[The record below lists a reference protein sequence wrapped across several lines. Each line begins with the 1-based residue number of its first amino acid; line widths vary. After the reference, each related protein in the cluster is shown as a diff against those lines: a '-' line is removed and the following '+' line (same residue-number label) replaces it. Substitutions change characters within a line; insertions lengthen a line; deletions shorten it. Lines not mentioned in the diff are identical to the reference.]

1 MTKSLVLVLSF
12 LNNKLLQAKL
22 SNFYTNVQSF
32 GNNILYRGIQNG
44 KRVKQRIEYSPSL
57 FIPSKKITSFTSLD
71 GDYLDQKMFTDI
83 RAAKEFVK
91 QFEGVSNATKIYG
104 QTRFEYAFI
113 ADQHKGMV
121 DYDFDKVLIGVIDI
135 EVGSE
140 NGFPNPYQAN
150 EPITAI
156 AIKYL
161 NGPIYVFGCGNY
173 ETQGKEIYVK
183 CKDEYSLCK
192 QFMALWTDKTPDI
205 LTGWN
210 TKFFDEPYIINRF
223 RKILGEDITKKLSP
237 WNYIGERKT
246 VINGREM
253 IAYNIMG
260 VESLDYIELYKWYA
274 PGGKSQESYRLDAIA
289 QVELGEGKIS
299 YDEFD
304 NLHALYRLNYQ
315 KFIEYNIKDVELI
328 IKLEDKLK
336 LLELGVTLAYDTKTN
351 FEDIF
356 AQTRMWDSLT
366 NAYLFEKG
374 IIVPPRIVK
383 EKSSAFEGAYVKEV
397 QVGKHDW
404 VASFD
409 LNSLYPHLMMQY
421 NISPETLIEPENYT
435 DEMREILSS
444 GVDVNKLLSKSVDT
458 SKLVNA
464 TITPNGQF
472 FRTDMQGF
480 LPKMMEEMYTD
491 RSKFKKLMLKAKQEY
506 ENEKDESKKY
516 EIEKRIAK
524 YNNIQLAKKVSL
536 NSAYGALGSQY
547 FRFYDLRMALGVT
560 TAGQLSI
567 RWIENK
573 INAWM
578 NKILKT
584 ENEDYVI
591 ASDTDSIYL
600 RMGELVNKF
609 IKDTSDKQKVISLMD
624 KVCKDKLEPFID
636 ISYKEL
642 SDYVHAYD
650 QKMQMKREGLS
661 DKGIWTAKKRYILNV
676 YNNEGVQYNE
686 PQMKVMG
693 LEMIKSST
701 PSAIREKMKEAVHLM
716 VNGTEDDIHKFI
728 AKFREDFCKL
738 PPEEISFPRGLNGLN
753 KYSDAATL
761 YKLGTPIHV
770 KGAIL
775 YNNFLRQH
783 NLTKKYQL
791 IQEGEKIKFTYLKMP
806 NPFKD
811 TVISYPNRLPTELGL
826 DNYIDYDLQ
835 FDKAFLEPIK
845 VILDCMKWSTEKVS
859 SLEDFFS

>member
-1 MTKSLVLVLSF
+1 M
-12 LNNKLLQAKL
+12 A
-22 SNFYTNVQSF
+22 NFYTNVQCF
-32 GNNILYRGIQNG
+32 GNNILYRGILDG

-57 FIPSKKITSFTSLD
+57 YIPFKSNFGTTPFKNLAGEPLQQKIF
-71 GDYLDQKMFTDI
+71 GDI
-83 RAAKEFVK
+83 RSARDYIK
-91 QFEGVSNATKIYG
+91 QFDGIPGAPLVYG
-104 QTRFEYAFI
+104 QNRFEYAYI

-121 DYDFDKVLIGVIDI
+121 DYDFDKVSIAVIDI

-140 NGFPNPYQAN
+140 NGFPDPYEAN

-156 AIKYL
+156 AIEYL
-161 NGPIYVFGCGNY
+161 NGPIYVFGCGDY
-173 ETQGKEIYVK
+173 DKSLDKENDTSRVTYVK

-192 QFMALWTDKTPDI
+192 QFMALWTEKCPDI

-223 RKILGEDITKKLSP
+223 RKILGEDLTKKLSP

-246 VINGREM
+246 KINGREM
-253 IAYNIMG
+253 VAYNMMG

-299 YDEFD
+299 YDEYD
-304 NLHALYRLNYQ
+304 NLHSLYRLNYQ
-315 KFIEYNIKDVELI
+315 KFIEYNIKDVRLI

-336 LLELGVTLAYDTKTN
+336 LLELAVTLAYDTKTN
-351 FEDIF
+351 FQDVF

-366 NAYLFEKG
+366 YAYLFEKN
-374 IIVPPRIVK
+374 IIVPPRIT
-383 EKSSAFEGAYVKEV
+383 KSKDGMFEGAYVKEV
-397 QVGKHDW
+397 QVGAHEW

-421 NISPETLIEPENYT
+421 NISPETLIEPEQYT
-435 DEMREILSS
+435 PEMRQIISQ
-444 GVDVNKLLSKSVDT
+444 GVSVEKMLNKQVDT
-458 SKLVNA
+458 SKLKGA
-464 TITPNGQF
+464 TLTPNGQF
-472 FRTDMQGF
+472 FATNQQGF
-480 LPKMMEEMYTD
+480 LPKMMEEMYSD
-491 RSKFKKLMLKAKQEY
+491 RSKFKKMMLAAKQEY
-506 ENEKDESKKY
+506 ENEPEENKKY

-567 RWIENK
+567 RWIEGK
-573 INAWM
+573 INDWM
-578 NKILKT
+578 NKIIGGDYK
-584 ENEDYVI
+584 DYVI

-600 RMGELVNKF
+600 GMGDLVNKF

-624 KVCKDKLEPFID
+624 KICKDKIEPYID
-636 ISYKEL
+636 SCYRELAEYVNSY
-642 SDYVHAYD
+642 A

-676 YNNEGVQYNE
+676 YNNEGVQYKE

-701 PSAIREKMKEAVHLM
+701 PAVIRDKMKESILIM
-716 VNGTEDDIHKFI
+716 MNGTESDMHEFI
-728 AKFREDFCKL
+728 KQFREDFKNL
-738 PPEEISFPRGLNGLN
+738 PPEEISSPRGCNGLG
-753 KYSDAATL
+753 KYEDSLQL
-761 YKLGTPIHV
+761 YKSGTPMHV

-775 YNNFLRQH
+775 YNHYLKKM
-783 NLTKKYQL
+783 NLTKKYPL
-791 IQEGEKIKFTYLKMP
+791 IQEGEKLKYSYLKMP

-811 TVISYPNRLPTELGL
+811 TVISFPGRLPTEFGL
-826 DNYIDYDLQ
+826 DKYIDYELQ
-835 FDKAFLEPIK
+835 FDKAFIEPIK
-845 VILDCMKWSTEKVS
+845 VILTCMDWTIEKVS